1 MCITDTQMCIPID
14 TYDIAPRDRHS
25 LGFVYERTGP
35 TPTNKERR
43 ITMRLFV
50 GYYVRCIET
59 GVLYS
64 DKFST
69 LSDAILFING
79 LKNKEDHFEI
89 VREDQV

>member
-1 MCITDTQMCIPID
+1 M
-14 TYDIAPRDRHS
+14 S
-25 LGFVYERTGP
+25 
-35 TPTNKERR
+35 
-43 ITMRLFV
+43 LFV